1 MDPTNPQLDGLVQ
14 PGVHPSDQC
23 DSFAESVGNGVTTTA
38 GVRVEFS
45 SSEMDVEPAVAP
57 SAVRTQIHSHR
68 SVCRQMQRGTALRR
82 HGRMLVARVP
92 TWLTHRRRRCGVPD
106 GRTVLPWHVGS
117 ANTGDA
123 KATWR
128 LGLWAPCSLSW
139 CLPLPAGCGTSWLVF
154 ERS

>member
-106 GRTVLPWHVGS
+106 GRTVLP
-117 ANTGDA
+117 DA
-123 KATWR
+123 AAAR
-128 LGLWAPCSLSW
+128 
-139 CLPLPAGCGTSWLVF
+139 
-154 ERS
+154 